1 MTALLRAIPANLR
14 QASWPWLPLLVLA
27 LLAIPPLRGLPY
39 WTAWRIDISCMLV
52 AFAVAA
58 SVRSL
63 LQSVCMDKSILCW
76 QAFAVAMF
84 AGITAMGLLC
94 QWYLPDAEM
103 RMDFLDSHKTAYVAF
118 VFMLAGLLPEEI
130 RADLAR
136 RARQNLAQET
146 ARRLAET
153 QKRQV
158 LEARLSALQAQIE
171 PHFLYNTL
179 ANAMALIDQDGPAAQ
194 SLLAHLIRFLR
205 AAVPDLRSNH
215 TSLGQELERAQ
226 AYLEIMKIRLG
237 ERLQFHID
245 ASEQAR
251 ACVIPPLSV
260 MTLIENAIEHGIGP
274 LSAGGQLRV
283 DAVCLDG
290 RLRIEVS
297 DNGVGF
303 QAEGGDG
310 VGLANL
316 SERLAVLYGEAAE
329 LAVSHGARGGI
340 VARISL
346 PLESAVATTA
356 PVSA

>member
-1 MTALLRAIPANLR
+1 MMAVLRTVPASLR
-14 QASWPWLPLLVLA
+14 QASWPWLPMLALA
-27 LLAIPPLRGLPY
+27 LLAIPPLHGLPY
-39 WTAWRIDISCMLV
+39 WTAWRIDVSGMLA
-52 AFAVAA
+52 AFSAA
-58 SVRSL
+58 AAARIL

-76 QAFAVAMF
+76 QAFAAAMF
-84 AGITAMGLLC
+84 VGMTAMGLLC

-103 RMDFLDSHKTAYVAF
+103 RMEFLDNHKTATVAF

-205 AAVPDLRSNH
+205 AAVPDLRSNQ

-226 AYLEIMKIRLG
+226 AYLDIMKIRLG
-237 ERLQFHID
+237 ERLQFDIH
-245 ASEQAR
+245 ASAQAR

-274 LSAGGQLRV
+274 LPAGGRLRV
-283 DAVCLDG
+283 EAACAER

-297 DNGVGF
+297 DNGAGF

-316 SERLAVLYGEAAE
+316 GERLAVLYGDAAE
-329 LAVSHGARGGI
+329 LAVSPGAQGGV

-346 PLESAVATTA
+346 PVDAAVAA
-356 PVSA
+356 